1 MGAGIQSS
9 VLLRILNLHEY
20 SYCDH
25 HLTTAMNGAPPSESA
40 APWMGVESFHAWPPL
55 QTHGAIPYLP
65 PQTSR
70 GSPAHRTHQEMCTSV
85 SGVQSTLDVL
95 NSALAIPVPL
105 NQQAAYPESDLS
117 TDFHVTPPQ
126 YLPTLYRPPSP
137 LVKLQPGEMLG
148 PASGTAAASASEAA
162 AASASGAA
170 AASASGAA
178 AASASGAAAA
188 SASGAAAASASG
200 AAATSASGAAAASAS
215 GAARAKAQVPPKK
228 RGGAR
233 QKENPSTNA
242 LAARRRRSNLRI
254 ALSEN
259 AELKKQVEDLK
270 RINQRLQCE
279 LGIMEQAHKAAV
291 PTKLTLISTTTLN
304 MQGQLQTLTEMV
316 KELKDQGGAVIEP
329 FRTDLNL
336 FESL

>member
-178 AASASGAAAA
+178 A
-188 SASGAAAASASG
+188 
-200 AAATSASGAAAASAS
+200 TSASGAAAASAS